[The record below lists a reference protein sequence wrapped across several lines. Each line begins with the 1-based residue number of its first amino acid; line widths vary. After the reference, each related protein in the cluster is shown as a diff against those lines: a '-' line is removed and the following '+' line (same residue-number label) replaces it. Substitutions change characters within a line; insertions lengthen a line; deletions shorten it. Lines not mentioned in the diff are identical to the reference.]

1 MSHTFF
7 TLLIMAF
14 ASIPMQAKFH
24 TITRGS
30 GIEVP
35 SPRKSAMADMENVTD
50 TICEPDDTICPDSSF
65 RRIRCKDAL
74 NSDKG
79 KYAVVRNRAV
89 RTVPDHIG
97 LPPLTIENL
106 IREIRKNNLLYPDIV
121 LAQAILETGWL
132 TSPVCRKKHNLFG
145 LTNPRTGK
153 YYEFCHWTESVS
165 AYYSKVQYRYD
176 GGNYLLWLRDIG
188 YAEAK
193 DYVSALIRVLKDLRG
208 RGVIS

>member
-14 ASIPMQAKFH
+14 VSMPVQAKFH
-24 TITRGS
+24 TITRES

-35 SPRKSAMADMENVTD
+35 SSHKPDTTRNENETHNINILVDSLHT
-50 TICEPDDTICPDSSF
+50 DSSVGMISRSTISGTDPKIF
-65 RRIRCKDAL
+65 
-74 NSDKG
+74 
-79 KYAVVRNRAV
+79 AVVRNRFAV
-89 RTVPDHIG
+89 TVPDRHA

-106 IREIRKNNLLYPDIV
+106 IREIRKNKLLYPDIV

-153 YYEFCHWTESVS
+153 YYEFSHWTESVR

-193 DYVSALIRVLKDLRG
+193 DYVSALIRVLKDLRD

>member
-14 ASIPMQAKFH
+14 ASIPLQAKFH

-35 SPRKSAMADMENVTD
+35 SPHKSDMTETENVTD
-50 TICEPDDTICPDSSF
+50 TICEVDDTVLPDSSF
-65 RRIRCKDAL
+65 GKIRRKGAL
-74 NSDKG
+74 NSDK
-79 KYAVVRNRAV
+79 KIYAVARNRVV
-89 RTVPDHIG
+89 RTVPNHIA

-106 IREIRKNNLLYPDIV
+106 IREIRKNKLLYPDIV

-153 YYEFCHWTESVS
+153 YYEFSHWTESVR

-193 DYVSALIRVLKDLRG
+193 DYVSALINVLKDLRG